1 MIQPDDLAIANLK
14 FILLCFECM
23 AGLQI
28 NFHKSEVMVL
38 GTTSTAQQR
47 IANML
52 NYKLGSFPFTYL
64 DFSLVARLSRHQI
77 GARFR

>member
-14 FILLCFECM
+14 FILLCFESLS
-23 AGLQI
+23 GLRI

-38 GTTSTAQQR
+38 GSPDLEQQR

-52 NYKLGSFPFTYL
+52 NCKLGSSRSRTWAF
-64 DFSLVARLSRHQI
+64 RLAT
-77 GARFR
+77 GP